1 MMIYELYY
9 IEVDSLL
16 ADVMVIQLDN

>member
-1 MMIYELYY
+1 MIYELYY